1 MIKYR
6 VQLTPDD
13 NDTILVTAPDFPGVI
28 TFGKNREEALRH
40 AVGAF
45 REMIA
50 SKIHNKEPIPAP
62 SKIRPKDEF
71 VVLPLQT
78 EMKIRMYESMRES
91 GIRKSDL
98 ARKMKLHRQ
107 EIERLLD
114 FEHATSLNKIES
126 AFAAM
131 GKTLKIEVADAS

>member
-6 VQLTPDD
+6 VKLTPDD
-13 NDTILVTAPDFPGVI
+13 NGTFLVTSPDFPEVI
-28 TFGKNREEALRH
+28 TFGETREDALH
-40 AVGAF
+40 YAVGAF

-50 SKIHNKEPIPAP
+50 SKIHAKQTIPQP
-62 SKIRPKDEF
+62 SRVRASDDF
-71 VVLPLQT
+71 VTLPLQT
-78 EMKIRMYESMRES
+78 EMKVRMYESMLQS
-91 GIRKSDL
+91 GIKKSQL

-131 GKTLKIEVADAS
+131 GKRLHIEVADV

>member
-1 MIKYR
+1 MISYR
-6 VQLTPDD
+6 VNLEDD
-13 NDTILVTAPDFPGVI
+13 EGTVLVKSPDFPEII
-28 TFGKNREEALRH
+28 TFGESREDALRY

-45 REMIA
+45 REAIA
-50 SKIHNKEPIPAP
+50 GRMHYKEAIPAP
-62 SKIRPKDEF
+62 SKIRAKDDF
-71 VVLPLQT
+71 ITLPLQT
-78 EMKIRMYESMRES
+78 EMKIRMYESMRDT

>member
-6 VQLTPDD
+6 VKLTPDD
-13 NDTILVTAPDFPGVI
+13 NGTFLVTSPDFPEVI
-28 TFGKNREEALRH
+28 TFGETREDALH
-40 AVGAF
+40 YAVGAF

-50 SKIHNKEPIPAP
+50 FKIHDKQTIPQP
-62 SKIRPKDEF
+62 SRVRASDDFIT
-71 VVLPLQT
+71 LPLQT
-78 EMKIRMYESMRES
+78 EMKIRMYESMLES
-91 GIRKSDL
+91 GIKKSQL

-131 GKTLKIEVADAS
+131 GKRLHIEVADV